1 VLLPWWDMVFGTA
14 RYEGGFGPT
23 GLPDQVAQQRDYGRG
38 LWAQQWLGLKRLV
51 GRG

>member
-1 VLLPWWDMVFGTA
+1 MLFGTA
-14 RYEGGFGPT
+14 RFEGGFGPT
-23 GLPDQVAQQRDYGRG
+23 GLPDQVTQQRDYGRG